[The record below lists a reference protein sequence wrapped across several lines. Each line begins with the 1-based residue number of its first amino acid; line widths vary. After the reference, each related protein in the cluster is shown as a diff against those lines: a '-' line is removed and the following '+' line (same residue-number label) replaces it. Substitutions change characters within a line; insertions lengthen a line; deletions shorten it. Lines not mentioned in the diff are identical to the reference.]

1 MATSTLHV
9 EVVSAER
16 SIWSGEAVNII
27 ARTIEGDIGILPGHS
42 PVVALLQPSAVEIY
56 TPDGN
61 REVIA
66 VDDGFISVAQGR
78 VSVLSSFARLGH
90 EIDLTE
96 AEREYTEAKKLLDTE
111 TDDVATR
118 ERFERARAQVR
129 AAEKYTGQ
137 SSAVLAF

>member
-27 ARTIEGDIGILPGHS
+27 ARTVEGDIGILPGHA

-56 TPDGN
+56 TPEGN
-61 REVIA
+61 REVVA

-90 EIDLTE
+90 EIDFEE
-96 AEREYTEAKKLLDTE
+96 AEREYTDAKKRLDTE
-111 TDDVATR
+111 SDDVATR
-118 ERFERARAQVR
+118 EQFERARAQVR
-129 AAEKYTGQ
+129 AAEKYSGRQ
-137 SSAVLAF
+137 SGVLAI

>member
-27 ARTIEGDIGILPGHS
+27 ARTVEGDIGVLPGHS

-78 VSVLSSFARLGH
+78 VSVLSSFARLGK
-90 EIDLTE
+90 EIDLAD
-96 AEREYTEAKKLLDTE
+96 AEREYFEAKKRFDTE
-111 TDDVATR
+111 SDDVETR
-118 ERFERARAQVR
+118 EKLERARAQVR

-137 SSAVLAF
+137 SSAALVI

>member
-27 ARTIEGDIGILPGHS
+27 ARTVDGDIGILPGHS

-56 TPDGN
+56 TPEGN
-61 REVIA
+61 REIVA

-78 VSVLSSFARLGH
+78 VSILSSFARLGG
-90 EIDLTE
+90 EIDLAE
-96 AEREYTEAKKLLDTE
+96 AEREYLEAKDRLDHE

-118 ERFERARAQVR
+118 EQMARARAQVR
-129 AAEKYTGQ
+129 AAEKFTGK
-137 SSAVLAF
+137 SSAALAV

>member
-27 ARTIEGDIGILPGHS
+27 ARTVDGDIGILPGHS

-56 TPDGN
+56 TPDGL
-61 REVIA
+61 REIVA

-90 EIDLTE
+90 EIDQVE
-96 AEREYTEAKKLLDTE
+96 AEKEYIEA
-111 TDDVATR
+111 R
-118 ERFERARAQVR
+118 ERFEHESDDEETRQRFNRARAQVR
-129 AAEKYTGQ
+129 AAEKYFGEA
-137 SSAVLAF
+137 SPGLAV

>member
-27 ARTIEGDIGILPGHS
+27 ARTVDGDIGILPGHS

-56 TPDGN
+56 TPDGL
-61 REVIA
+61 REIVA

-90 EIDLTE
+90 EIDQVE
-96 AEREYTEAKKLLDTE
+96 AEKEYIEA
-111 TDDVATR
+111 R
-118 ERFERARAQVR
+118 ERFEHESDDEETRQRFNRARAQVR
-129 AAEKYTGQ
+129 AAEKYFGEASTGL
-137 SSAVLAF
+137 AV

>member
-27 ARTIEGDIGILPGHS
+27 ARTSEGDIGILPGHS

-56 TPDGN
+56 TPEGN
-61 REVIA
+61 REVVA

-90 EIDLTE
+90 EIDFAE
-96 AEREYTEAKKLLDTE
+96 AEREYTEAKKRLDTE
-111 TDDVATR
+111 SDDVATR
-118 ERFERARAQVR
+118 EQFERARAQVR
-129 AAEKYTGQ
+129 AAEKYTGRQ
-137 SSAVLAF
+137 SAVLAI